1 MLACC
6 MKLPIGLI
14 VEPMHNV
21 LCTKMYGTCY
31 MYDLIC
37 GWCDVLF
44 FTKFYLKSI
53 RCVIPIY
60 IVRDD
65 YELVKFLISLCRKEY
80 HGLVGFLA

>member
-1 MLACC
+1 MCC
-6 MKLPIGLI
+6 AQRCMD
-14 VEPMHNV
+14 
-21 LCTKMYGTCY
+21 TCY

-60 IVRDD
+60 TVRDD
-65 YELVKFLISLCRKEY
+65 CKLSEIFDLTM
-80 HGLVGFLA
+80 

>member
-1 MLACC
+1 
-6 MKLPIGLI
+6 
-14 VEPMHNV
+14 
-21 LCTKMYGTCY
+21 

-60 IVRDD
+60 TMRDD
-65 YELVKFLISLCRKEY
+65 CKLSEIFDLTM
-80 HGLVGFLA
+80 

>member
-1 MLACC
+1 MLYEITNRAYSGAHAQCVVH
-6 MKLPIGLI
+6 K
-14 VEPMHNV
+14 NV
-21 LCTKMYGTCY
+21 WTRYI
-31 MYDLIC
+31 YDLIC

-65 YELVKFLISLCRKEY
+65 YERSEIFDIIM
-80 HGLVGFLA
+80 